1 MAFVPRV
8 HNRAAPKANVQ
19 EFVRTAK
26 LEQAKHREAILN
38 MKPAIDNKWGGVRNG
53 VRETK
58 RPMYPHVRMNLKRAQ
73 LEDER
78 AQAIEMENFKL
89 LEKLSKILE
98 RPGNPNKNTRE
109 WGGGVRLDKHQVPA
123 MDRSAPEKTTAHDC
137 PIAC

>member
-58 RPMYPHVRMNLKRAQ
+58 RPMYPV
-73 LEDER
+73 
-78 AQAIEMENFKL
+78 
-89 LEKLSKILE
+89 
-98 RPGNPNKNTRE
+98 
-109 WGGGVRLDKHQVPA
+109 
-123 MDRSAPEKTTAHDC
+123 APKTTTRTC
-137 PIAC
+137 SGGRLRKSCRRGIAAVNRCHQNYGPGTWAKLVSACIRE